1 MVRIHDEQISVPGR
15 FMPDFSRLKSF
26 SPLRVAAGILLLAGL
41 AACSATPTPPSSIG
55 AATTPVPSIAGQ
67 ADETQGVT
75 FAFEPFTGAP
85 GNLADTLSEY
95 IGSEARK
102 QGITLVR
109 RVGASA
115 TYRVNGYLSAT
126 GQPSTGTVFYVFD
139 IVDSSGQ
146 RVKRISGTEA
156 TGGSSGDPWQSVS
169 AATLS
174 RIANRSMV
182 EIKAWLNR

>member
-1 MVRIHDEQISVPGR
+1 
-15 FMPDFSRLKSF
+15 MPDFSRQNSF
-26 SPLRVAAGILLLAGL
+26 SPLRVVAGFLLLAGL
-41 AACSATPTPPSSIG
+41 AACQGSSQPPSPI
-55 AATTPVPSIAGQ
+55 ATTAPVPTIAGQ
-67 ADETQGVT
+67 VDEEEGVT

-85 GNLADTLSEY
+85 GNIADTLSEY
-95 IGSEARK
+95 IGSEARR

-139 IVDSSGQ
+139 IVDGSGR

-156 TGGSSGDPWQSVS
+156 TGGASGDPWRSVS
-169 AATLS
+169 AAALS
-174 RIANRSMV
+174 RIANRSVV

>member
-1 MVRIHDEQISVPGR
+1 MTNSSPLPGR
-15 FMPDFSRLKSF
+15 FMPDFSRQNSF
-26 SPLRVAAGILLLAGL
+26 SPLRVVAGFLLLAGL
-41 AACSATPTPPSSIG
+41 AACSASPTPPNPIAS
-55 AATTPVPSIAGQ
+55 TTPLPSIAGQ
-67 ADETQGVT
+67 VDEDQGIT

-85 GNLADTLSEY
+85 GNIADTLSEY
-95 IGSEARK
+95 IGKEARD

-139 IVDSSGQ
+139 IVDGSGK

-156 TGGSSGDPWQSVS
+156 TGGSSGDPWRSVS
-169 AATLS
+169 SATLS

-182 EIKAWLNR
+182 EIKAWLNQ